1 MHKNRVLKG
10 VNVICYSCYKA
21 SECPTF
27 RKLYSTSKDFCI
39 NDCNDYDPV
48 SRYKY
53 KRIAENDNL
62 MHLIYDYFTEQLE
75 GYTYEEAKM
84 AITSAMWN
92 L

>member
-1 MHKNRVLKG
+1 M
-10 VNVICYSCYKA
+10 ICYSCNKA

-27 RKLYSTSKDFCI
+27 RKLYFTSKDFCI
-39 NDCNDYDPV
+39 NDCNDYDSV

-75 GYTYEEAKM
+75 GHTYEEAKRV
-84 AITSAMWN
+84 ITSAMWN